1 MNQTFF
7 SQLVFIIIEIRDVMS
22 DKGCRVDG
30 SEIIFQKTKS
40 GTVKTRSYYEYNT
53 RYAF

>member
-1 MNQTFF
+1 MMQKKTFF
-7 SQLVFIIIEIRDVMS
+7 SQLIFIIIEIRDVMS

-40 GTVKTRSYYEYNT
+40 GKVKTRSYTIYN
-53 RYAF
+53 